1 MDGLPPE
8 HGIKR
13 TRKLKEEIKEQEA
26 EKKKKQIKTDLENQN
41 HWLPVMSVVMNKC

>member
-13 TRKLKEEIKEQEA
+13 IRKLIEETKEQAA
-26 EKKKKQIKTDLENQN
+26 EKKKKHTKTDLENQYS
-41 HWLPVMSVVMNKC
+41 LADGYVCCDE